1 MLLSVSQSL
10 VPCDCCRL
18 HLVSRRWL
26 SPWGVHARVKQAA
39 DTNGQVQPPTQNT
52 CQGNNTS
59 SKGPELPNGTLQA
72 KR

>member
-1 MLLSVSQSL
+1 M
-10 VPCDCCRL
+10 
-18 HLVSRRWL
+18 HE
-26 SPWGVHARVKQAA
+26 RVKQAA